1 VFTRISRRNGTQSF
15 VAGATKDCTTVEAD
29 TQGEGQSRERKKR
42 LIKSP
47 PLPIAVSEVH
57 STLHRTNQ
65 TGWLRGTMRR
75 RPARPAPYRNTTMKI
90 INSSLGLGLL
100 LSLAAGSAPAVR
112 AEDKPVAPAKPA
124 APANPTPPVRAAA
137 STATTPAGAAARK
150 PVTQQLSGKVVAV
163 DKYGKTVTLQVNNL
177 TYVLQIADATRIS
190 KAGKDRNL
198 NEVVVGQE
206 VSVTVMLR
214 ELSDGRVEVSVLSMD
229 LDESEEAQG
238 RRGRGQ
244 NRGRGKGHH
253 HHGPFH
259 HGPHPPNVDGPIVS
273 PHR

>member
-1 VFTRISRRNGTQSF
+1 VQFF
-15 VAGATKDCTTVEAD
+15 VAPATKDCTTVEAD
-29 TQGEGQSRERKKR
+29 AQGEGQSRERKKR

-75 RPARPAPYRNTTMKI
+75 RPARLAPYRNTTMKI

-100 LSLAAGSAPAVR
+100 LSLAGGSTPSVR
-112 AEDKPVAPAKPA
+112 ADDKSATPARPAAPAKPA
-124 APANPTPPVRAAA
+124 TPARPATSTVTAPAPAA
-137 STATTPAGAAARK
+137 PKK
-150 PVTQQLSGKVVAV
+150 PVQQQLAGKVVAV
-163 DKYGKTVTLQVNNL
+163 DKYGKTITLQVNNL
-177 TYVLQIADATRIS
+177 TYVLQVADATQIS
-190 KAGKDRNL
+190 KAGKQRGL
-198 NEVVVGQE
+198 NDIVVGQE
-206 VSVTVMLR
+206 ISVTVMLR
-214 ELSDGRVEVSVLSMD
+214 ELSDGRVEVAVLSMD

-238 RRGRGQ
+238 RRGHGQ
-244 NRGRGKGHH
+244 NRGRGRGHH